1 MDVVV
6 VATGTANTASVVA
19 ALRRLGVEPTLSDQ
33 PDAVARASHVVLP
46 GVGAFAAARE
56 TLDARGLVPALVE
69 RVEANRPFLGICL
82 GLQLLAQGSEESP
95 GVPGLGLIPGVSRPF
110 PVGVS
115 VPQLGWNRVTAG
127 QGCRLLQ
134 DGYAS
139 YANSYRLT
147 EPPPGWHVATTDHG
161 GPFLAAIERGN
172 VLACQFHPEISGA
185 WGQSLLTR
193 WLEGSC

>member
-1 MDVVV
+1 MRVVV

-19 ALRRLGVEPTLSDQ
+19 ALRRLGVVPELSDQ
-33 PDAVARASHVVLP
+33 PDAVSAATHVVLP
-46 GVGAFAAARE
+46 GVGAFAAARA
-56 TLDARGLVPALVE
+56 TLDERGLVPALVE
-69 RVEANRPFLGICL
+69 RVEADRPLLGICL
-82 GLQLLAQGSEESP
+82 GLQLLAEGSEESP
-95 GVPGLGLIPGVSRPF
+95 GVEGLGLIPGTARHF
-110 PVGVS
+110 PEGVS

-127 QGCRLLQ
+127 EGCRLLQ

-147 EPPPGWHVATTDHG
+147 EAPPGWQVATTDHG

-172 VLACQFHPEISGA
+172 ILACQFHPEISGA
-185 WGQSLLTR
+185 WGQSLLAR